1 MEHVAAAHLS
11 IPSQQLLYASRM
23 EELRELKQALHYGHT
38 PKHLRLFVQALQ
50 LVGRFSV
57 VKRDG
62 IELLEFLLKHP
73 RISGGAAA
81 SDYLEIEVIDHVF
94 KNTAIFA
101 APANTYTSLHT
112 GATADDGT
120 GTEVTGGSYAR
131 EAVGTTS
138 GWGSAGS
145 DLATNAA
152 AIDFGT
158 ATANW
163 GTITHTAQWDAA
175 TVGNMLVHGALTA
188 SKVVNDTDT
197 FQFPI
202 GDYDITLA

>member
-1 MEHVAAAHLS
+1 MDHVAAARLY
-11 IPSQQLLYASRM
+11 IPSQYLLYAHR
-23 EELRELKQALHYGHT
+23 EEDLRQIKQALHYGHT
-38 PKHLRLFVQALQ
+38 PKPLKLFVQALQ
-50 LVGRFSV
+50 LVSGFSV

-62 IELLEFLLKHP
+62 IELLEYLLKQP
-73 RISGGAAA
+73 RFGGASAA

-94 KNTAIFA
+94 KNTAIFT
-101 APANTYTSLHT
+101 PLANTHTSLHT
-112 GATADDGT
+112 ATTTDAGG

-131 EAVGTTS
+131 EAVSTTT
-138 GWGSAGS
+138 GWGAAGS
-145 DLATNAA
+145 DTATNAA

-175 TVGNMLVHGALTA
+175 TVGNMLVHGALAA

-197 FQFPI
+197 FNFPI
-202 GDYDITLA
+202 GEYDITLA